1 MKPGYSAP
9 SVDWS
14 IIHSFPQR
22 RFTCGF
28 NLYWWFLDIL
38 FKISQNLNDNVIASW
53 RQNLRWDAS
62 SPLTVSSQPYRQPHW
77 GSPRDFRLGI
87 LHLVCFPIQQQH
99 LKTPLMQSMQ
109 HTSQFECVSL
119 KGIHEFILLSHCPP
133 VSILTCSDSLLQ
145 KYRNFLFFYRSLISA
160 VNQRLIFFTQ
170 RKCICAI
177 WILIL

>member
-1 MKPGYSAP
+1 M
-9 SVDWS
+9 
-14 IIHSFPQR
+14 
-22 RFTCGF
+22 
-28 NLYWWFLDIL
+28 
-38 FKISQNLNDNVIASW
+38 IASW

-99 LKTPLMQSMQ
+99 LKTPLMQSMR

-145 KYRNFLFFYRSLISA
+145 KYRNFLFFTDLLFLLLIKDSFFHTKKMYLCYL
-160 VNQRLIFFTQ
+160 NTNIINYDCLFFRLLPPNNLCIIHMSSYVLTCCKWCGVTQ
-170 RKCICAI
+170 INTF
-177 WILIL
+177 L